1 MTNKEAAEILKLY
14 NQRLDGS
21 CSNLLGRD
29 KEALVLAIK
38 ALEDVDE
45 LYDDDGGFALG
56 YSVGYV
62 DGLAASEGVDD

>member
-1 MTNKEAAEILKLY
+1 MTNEEAAEILKLY
-14 NQRLDGS
+14 KQRLDGS
-21 CSNLLGRD
+21 CSNLLDRD

-45 LYDDDGGFALG
+45 LYDDGGFALG

-62 DGLAASEGVDD
+62 EGLAGSEGIDD